1 MYEKGLKYVASD
13 TICFPAKLVHGHIED
28 LASQNVDRIFMPYV
42 MHMPP
47 EGTDKLSPYVCSVV
61 MGYPMVVRNS
71 QNPEKQY
78 GVKFDTPIFH
88 WFSKKD
94 RRHQIIEYAV
104 NELSVSKSEAEEA
117 YRQAADA
124 RNGFKGELI
133 RLSNMA
139 IDNAKKNNTFAV
151 VLAGRPYHTDPFV
164 SKNISKMLAKK
175 GIAVIPVDGLDKL
188 NEQVLS
194 NTRAEIT
201 NNFHTRML
209 SAAMIA

>member
-1 MYEKGLKYVASD
+1 M
-13 TICFPAKLVHGHIED
+13 
-28 LASQNVDRIFMPYV
+28 
-42 MHMPP
+42 
-47 EGTDKLSPYVCSVV
+47 CSVV

-133 RLSNMA
+133 DVYKR
-139 IDNAKKNNTFAV
+139 
-151 VLAGRPYHTDPFV
+151 
-164 SKNISKMLAKK
+164 
-175 GIAVIPVDGLDKL
+175 
-188 NEQVLS
+188 Q
-194 NTRAEIT
+194 EIC
-201 NNFHTRML
+201 R
-209 SAAMIA
+209 

>member
-1 MYEKGLKYVASD
+1 
-13 TICFPAKLVHGHIED
+13 
-28 LASQNVDRIFMPYV
+28 MPYV

-201 NNFHTRML
+201 NNFHTSM
-209 SAAMIA
+209 